1 MRRFAKPLLL
11 TLTILV
17 GLTLS
22 AAQAQGPAG
31 RKFVIYF
38 EEWSAAI
45 DGPARDVII
54 DAAQHALSVPRVSVQ
69 VTGFADPTGSR
80 RANALLS
87 ELRAQRVVDML
98 KENGVAHTRTQLSGK
113 GSVPFALTSQE
124 ARRVEI
130 FVPVR

>member
-1 MRRFAKPLLL
+1 MRRFAMPLLL
-11 TLTILV
+11 TWTVLI

-22 AAQAQGPAG
+22 AAHAQGPAG

-38 EEWSAAI
+38 QEWSADI
-45 DGPARDVII
+45 DETARGVII
-54 DAAQHALSVPRVSVQ
+54 DAAQHALSVPRTAVQ
-69 VTGFADPTGSR
+69 VTGFADPIGSR

-98 KENGVAHTRTQLSGK
+98 GENGVSQTRTQFSGK
-113 GSVPFALTSQE
+113 GSVPFALSTQE

>member
-1 MRRFAKPLLL
+1 MRRFAMPFLL
-11 TLTILV
+11 TCAVLI

-22 AAQAQGPAG
+22 AAHAQGPAG
-31 RKFVIYF
+31 RKYVIYF

-45 DGPARDVII
+45 DDQARVII
-54 DAAQHALSVPRVSVQ
+54 MDAAQHALTVPRIAVQ

-87 ELRAQRVVDML
+87 ELRAQRVVDTL
-98 KENGVAHTRTQLSGK
+98 RESGVSQTRLQQSGK
-113 GSVPFALTSQE
+113 GSVPFALSSQE